1 MGGTN
6 SHIILDDA
14 FHYLQER
21 GLSGFHHCDT
31 SSTGHAG
38 KTVDSDTATNGHATN
53 GVSVNITNGISSNGT
68 SVGQPSPRLLIWS
81 AADAGA
87 TNRTLQAYQSYY
99 DAYVINNYPKLDQLA
114 YTLGTRRSLMPWRTF
129 AVVNGV
135 NGNSRPPQ
143 LPSAPPVRASPEKVS
158 IGLVFT
164 GQGAQYAGMGL
175 ELLQYPVF
183 ESSLRTSDE
192 TFAGLGAEWSLL
204 GKSLPTSSSTSRLE
218 AIRTSQT
225 SNSKYLRSRSLLT
238 TRISR
243 CNSQ

>member
-31 SSTGHAG
+31 GSTGHAG
-38 KTVDSDTATNGHATN
+38 KTVESDATTNGHVTIGALAK
-53 GVSVNITNGISSNGT
+53 GT
-68 SVGQPSPRLLIWS
+68 SDGQPAPRLLIWS

-87 TNRTLQAYQSYY
+87 TNRMLQAYQSYY
-99 DAYVINNYPKLDQLA
+99 DGHIVNKYHKLDQLA
-114 YTLGTRRSLMPWRTF
+114 YTLGTRRGLMPWRTF
-129 AVVNGV
+129 AVVDGV
-135 NGNSRPPQ
+135 YGNQ
-143 LPSAPPVRASPEKVS
+143 LTFAPPVRASSEKMS

-183 ESSLRTSDE
+183 ESSLRASDE
-192 TFAGLGAEWSLL
+192 IFAGLGAEWSVL
-204 GKSLPTSSSTSRLE
+204 GRFLPTSVFIDLTALK
-218 AIRTSQT
+218 SQPYGPVRPHMQKFP
-225 SNSKYLRSRSLLT
+225 S
-238 TRISR
+238 
-243 CNSQ
+243 